1 MEVLKEEMADIKQE
15 NVSLMREMK
24 LFEHYFFNFWK
35 ERCRDNLLERP
46 YLLENIIES
55 PTNLYNICEG
65 VGYVEVEQYNG
76 KITFYI
82 GFRQPVPF
90 IYHTGNSRTEELL
103 MAKRQGNRMQAFS

>member
-1 MEVLKEEMADIKQE
+1 MKEEMADIKQE

-82 GFRQPVPF
+82 GFR
-90 IYHTGNSRTEELL
+90 
-103 MAKRQGNRMQAFS
+103 